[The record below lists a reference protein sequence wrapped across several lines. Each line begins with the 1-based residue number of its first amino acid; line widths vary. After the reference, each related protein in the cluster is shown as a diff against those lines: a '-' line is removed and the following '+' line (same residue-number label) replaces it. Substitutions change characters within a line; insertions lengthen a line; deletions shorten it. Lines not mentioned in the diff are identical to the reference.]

1 MSPIRTIAFLASAF
15 SNTPKGSCLSSEIG
29 VVILVRNTIS
39 PFAPSSLQ
47 RTSGLFPLEFQ
58 SSKACSLIFPR
69 NTIIVYNFRWRIVC
83 THCIRI
89 YEPDYRYS
97 FELDRVGG
105 ASPSP
110 SGRNNPFGLDT
121 GPRPRT
127 SRTSIRSIDTARRIP
142 LSSFQRMEDS
152 IRPIVA
158 ALLALL
164 ARLFERRQSRV
175 RSTALRQRFE
185 NFSAISRSFGT
196 RLQVRNVDNTDL
208 QSPFHFLSCSSNSGE
223 GRGGGR
229 KGRNKITPT
238 ESRSEDWG

>member
-1 MSPIRTIAFLASAF
+1 MYTLYSYIRA
-15 SNTPKGSCLSSEIG
+15 GLSVFVRIG
-29 VVILVRNTIS
+29 PSWRSIS
-39 PFAPSSLQ
+39 LP
-47 RTSGLFPLEFQ
+47 
-58 SSKACSLIFPR
+58 
-69 NTIIVYNFRWRIVC
+69 
-83 THCIRI
+83 
-89 YEPDYRYS
+89 
-97 FELDRVGG
+97 
-105 ASPSP
+105 P

-142 LSSFQRMEDS
+142 LSPFQRMEDS

-196 RLQVRNVDNTDL
+196 RLQVRNVDNTAL
-208 QSPFHFLSCSSNSGE
+208 QSPFHFLSCSFNSGE